1 MGARKWHIKRAEH
14 HKNASDHLLGHFD
27 DWAVVAMFYSA
38 MHYVHSSLADEQSLN
53 KDERNPRKH
62 SGVDVGSRGTNQLV
76 KALYPQIHV
85 QYRSL
90 YEMSRRTRY
99 DIAQL
104 GSTAIPLLTRQWLE
118 IKQFCEGLNQGR
130 PWIPSQAP

>member
-1 MGARKWHIKRAEH
+1 MGVRKWHLKRAEH
-14 HKNASDHLLGHFD
+14 HKAASDYMLSQFD
-27 DWAVVAMFYSA
+27 DWAVVALFYSA
-38 MHYVHSSLADEQSLN
+38 MHYVHSCLADEQALC

-76 KALYPQIHV
+76 KALYPQIHS

-90 YEMSRRTRY
+90 YEASRRTRY

-104 GSTAIPLLTRQWLE
+104 GPLAIPLLTTQWNE
-118 IKQFCEGLNQGR
+118 IKQYCEGLNQGR
-130 PWIPSQAP
+130 PWLPSQAN